1 MATKSDSPIP
11 LAPLQETEPLLA
23 EVADFD
29 NHSDLHRA
37 DHQSNDLD
45 DQQEAETAFQ
55 HSVDL
60 EDLLTTSTQDIV
72 PTERQRVQDALK
84 QLTNL
89 NILITGLT
97 GSGKSSLTNA
107 FLGKKDGESGAAKEG
122 EAIEEGCTKQV
133 RGRGS
138 VKNQQSGIKIWDTP
152 GLMDGTTK
160 EKQYLEEMKCFWK
173 RKNSYDL
180 VIYCV
185 RANPRFVDGKDN
197 NDVKAM
203 IMLRKK
209 FGQDFWKNAVIA
221 LTFANN
227 IESIMPSWRDID
239 DPKEKKDKFNAKIE
253 QYEEQ
258 IHDNMIK
265 HVRVKKEI
273 VKRVPVVPAG
283 HQCTPS
289 GLLGSDWFS
298 NLFMKCLK
306 TIPTSAGQATFLGHN
321 RDRIVERGGAS
332 SNEIILQ
339 EDFIPAELLRLQ
351 KEYAKNG
358 GLIGMLG
365 GPLSLI
371 TIPLGWW
378 TGGMYGEAEYIKQL
392 KRARDLNISPNFS
405 VRRSCKQ

>member
-1 MATKSDSPIP
+1 MATRSESPIP
-11 LAPLQETEPLLA
+11 SAPLQETDSLLT

-29 NHSDLHRA
+29 IHSDLHEA
-37 DHQSNDLD
+37 DHRSNNLD
-45 DQQEAETAFQ
+45 DQQETETAFQ
-55 HSVDL
+55 HNSVDL
-60 EDLLTTSTQDIV
+60 EDSLTTSIQHIV
-72 PTERQRVQDALK
+72 PTERQRVQDSLM
-84 QLTNL
+84 QLPNL

-107 FLGKKDGESGAAKEG
+107 FLGKKAGKTGAVKEG
-122 EAIEEGCTKQV
+122 EDIEEGCTKQV
-133 RGRGS
+133 QGRGS
-138 VKNQQSGIKIWDTP
+138 FRNQQSGITIWDTP
-152 GLMDGTTK
+152 GLMDGSAK

-185 RANPRFVDGKDN
+185 EANTRFVVGKDN

-209 FGQDFWKNAVIA
+209 FGQDFWKNAVIV

-239 DPKEKKDKFNAKIE
+239 DPKEKKAKFHTKIE

-283 HQCTPS
+283 HQCMPS
-289 GLLGSDWFS
+289 GLLGKDWFS
-298 NLFMKCLK
+298 NLFMKCLE
-306 TIPTSAGQATFLGHN
+306 TIPTRAGQATFLGHN

-339 EDFIPAELLRLQ
+339 EDFIPAELLKLQ
-351 KEYAKNG
+351 REYAKNG
-358 GLIGMLG
+358 GLIGLLG
-365 GPLSLI
+365 GPLGLI

-392 KRARDLNISPNFS
+392 KRTRDLPSFS
-405 VRRSCKQ
+405 VNRSCKQ